1 MVSQQRQTPSLAKD
15 HNLTSLSR
23 LSGDRRR
30 RKRLV
35 LTAVAAA
42 LVGGGS
48 LIWMLNSSRSGGR
61 DLSDYTVEATRGS
74 LPGVITASGELEAIR
89 RVNVSPK
96 RQGLL
101 EALLVDEG
109 DRVAKGQVLARM
121 DRGDFQDRMDELKAL
136 ERQAKADYEAKTSD
150 YLRRRKLFSSGAI
163 SEADRD
169 DYRASYLIS
178 KANFEAA
185 QERTQQ
191 RDVEGGEL
199 FIRAPFSGVIT
210 ERYAEPGSF
219 VTPTTAASSSAG
231 ATSSSIVE
239 LSQGLEVTAKV
250 PESDIGRIKIGQVA
264 NVRVDA
270 FPDQSFA
277 AEVRD
282 IAPRAEKT
290 NNVISFEVELTLLN
304 PPPIL
309 RIGMTA
315 DVNFQTGRTAAST
328 LVPTVAIV
336 TEDGKPGVLLVG
348 KNDQPTFQPI
358 ELGSSG
364 GSQSAILSGVKPGT
378 RVFIDLPPWAKQR
391 D

>member
-150 YLRRRKLFSSGAI
+150 YLRR
-163 SEADRD
+163 
-169 DYRASYLIS
+169 
-178 KANFEAA
+178 
-185 QERTQQ
+185 
-191 RDVEGGEL
+191 
-199 FIRAPFSGVIT
+199 
-210 ERYAEPGSF
+210 
-219 VTPTTAASSSAG
+219 
-231 ATSSSIVE
+231 
-239 LSQGLEVTAKV
+239 
-250 PESDIGRIKIGQVA
+250 
-264 NVRVDA
+264 
-270 FPDQSFA
+270 
-277 AEVRD
+277 
-282 IAPRAEKT
+282 
-290 NNVISFEVELTLLN
+290 
-304 PPPIL
+304 
-309 RIGMTA
+309 
-315 DVNFQTGRTAAST
+315 
-328 LVPTVAIV
+328 
-336 TEDGKPGVLLVG
+336 
-348 KNDQPTFQPI
+348 
-358 ELGSSG
+358 
-364 GSQSAILSGVKPGT
+364 
-378 RVFIDLPPWAKQR
+378 
-391 D
+391 